1 MRRKSYFAFQLLSLT
16 RRRVRPRH
24 EGLSHMAQARLVRS
38 VRMCEHVSS
47 FFVCLCG
54 RKEGRKEGSTEM
66 RHNYKD
72 SQRN

>member
-1 MRRKSYFAFQLLSLT
+1 MRIKSYFAFQLLSLT

-47 FFVCLCG
+47 FLYVCV
-54 RKEGRKEGSTEM
+54 EGRKE
-66 RHNYKD
+66 RRIN
-72 SQRN
+72 